1 MITENWKDIV
11 GYEGLYQVSDQ
22 GRIKSLRK
30 GIILKPQLIKKTGY
44 YVVYLCKDGKMETRT
59 VHRLVASAF
68 ILNPNPSL
76 YTDCDHIDEDKS
88 NNKASNLQW
97 ITHKDNLN
105 RGTYKKRMSISL
117 KKHFAINGSS
127 NGKPIQ
133 KLDVKGNVISTYK
146 SMTEAAESLGKDLY
160 AFLGSVRRVLNGT
173 SKKGLAYGFSWRL
186 VN

>member
-1 MITENWKDIV
+1 MITEIWKDIV

-30 GIILKPQLIKKTGY
+30 GIILKPAFMKKTGY
-44 YVVYLCKDGKMETRT
+44 YSVCLCKDGKMENRT

-105 RGTYKKRMSISL
+105 RGTYKERMSISL
-117 KKHFAINGSS
+117 KKHYAVNGPSH
-127 NGKPIQ
+127 GKPIQ
-133 KLDVKGNVISTYK
+133 KLDVKGNVIATYK
-146 SMTEAAESLGKDLY
+146 SMTEAAESLGKDLNE
-160 AFLGSVRRVLNGT
+160 FRGSVRRVLNGT

>member
-1 MITENWKDIV
+1 MEL
-11 GYEGLYQVSDQ
+11 GGGHRRGDQ

-30 GIILKPQLIKKTGY
+30 GIILKSQLRKKTGY
-44 YVVYLCKDGKMETRT
+44 YSVCLCKDGKMENRT

-76 YTDCDHIDEDKS
+76 YTDCDHIDDDKS

-97 ITHKDNLN
+97 ITHKDNLSKE
-105 RGTYKKRMSISL
+105 TYKERMSISL
-117 KKHFAINGSS
+117 KKHYDVNGSS

-133 KLDVKGNVISTYK
+133 KLDVKGNVIATYK
-146 SMTEAAESLGKDLY
+146 SMTEAAESLGKDLNE
-160 AFLGSVRRVLNGT
+160 FRGSVRRVLDGT